1 MTKRTQPFSNIRRL
15 LIRSAAPADRRRSL
29 PSSSSSLPTKPH
41 GLLGPRTPSTA
52 AAAKPAPDK
61 FSSRRLTQINADQIL
76 HLNIL
81 IRVHL
86 RSSAAEIDYTALP
99 MTPVVIRTSPRMS
112 AIRIV
117 LAVVAL
123 FIALFLGLLVLL
135 LIGIETGPVALVL
148 GFLTAT
154 IPVPLYIAL
163 VLWIDRYESEPL
175 WMLATAFFWGAF
187 VATFAAFFLNT
198 TMQLIVSAVASASA
212 GEAFAAVVSAP
223 IVEESGK
230 ALILFIFFFWKKDEF
245 DGVIDGVVY
254 ASLAALGFAMSEN
267 ILYYGKAA
275 AAGGGQALT
284 ATLIL
289 RGFFAPFSH
298 PLFTSLTGIGLGLAR
313 QSTNLGIK
321 IITPIIGL
329 LMAIFMH
336 SLWNASAVF
345 GGGGVFLITYI
356 VVMVPAFFIM
366 LIVIS
371 LALRHE
377 GQVVREFLVM
387 DLERGFLTPEEYK
400 QLGSIS
406 GRMGSSFNALSRS
419 GVKGWRARRR
429 FNQLASELAFHRSRV
444 SRGVHSANQD
454 VLAQEA
460 AYLQAL
466 QELINEFRRR

>member
-1 MTKRTQPFSNIRRL
+1 
-15 LIRSAAPADRRRSL
+15 
-29 PSSSSSLPTKPH
+29 
-41 GLLGPRTPSTA
+41 
-52 AAAKPAPDK
+52 
-61 FSSRRLTQINADQIL
+61 
-76 HLNIL
+76 
-81 IRVHL
+81 
-86 RSSAAEIDYTALP
+86 

-117 LAVVAL
+117 LALVAL

-175 WMLATAFFWGAF
+175 WMLAIAFFWGAF

-198 TMQLIVSAVASASA
+198 TFQLIVSAVANASA

-275 AAGGGQALT
+275 AMGGGQALT
-284 ATLIL
+284 ATFIL

-329 LMAIFMH
+329 LMAMFMH
-336 SLWNASAVF
+336 SLWNGSAVF
-345 GGGGVFLITYI
+345 GGGIVFILIYI
-356 VVMVPAFFIM
+356 LVMIPAFFIM

-371 LALRHE
+371 FALRRE
-377 GQVVREFLVM
+377 GQIVREFLVV
-387 DLERGFLTPEEYK
+387 DQQRGFLTQEEYQ
-400 QLGSIS
+400 QLGSII
-406 GRMGSSFNALSRS
+406 GRMGSSFNALSSS
-419 GVKGWRARRR
+419 GYKAWRARMR
-429 FNQLASELAFHRSRV
+429 FNQLASELAFHRCRV
-444 SRGVHSANQD
+444 ARGVYSPDQD
-454 VLAQEA
+454 VHALET
-460 AYLQAL
+460 AYLAAL
-466 QELINEFRRR
+466 HGLMSDFRAR